1 MKYIIYIIEDDVS
14 ISRLLK
20 EHIDKYGLSARI
32 VENFENIME
41 EFLIIKPHLVLLD
54 VNLPRFDG
62 FYWCRRIREISKIPI
77 LFISARESGLDQVRA
92 LENGA
97 DDYITKPFS
106 YEVVMAKINSHI
118 RRAIGD
124 YANSIGERVIELAG
138 LKLYVE
144 RLEVEFHGISV
155 LLTKKEAILLES
167 LIQTYPKV
175 VNRDYLLEQMWD
187 HSDFVEE
194 NTLNVNVTRLRKKL
208 QVLEIE
214 NGINTIRGLG
224 YKLNKNWQ

>member
-1 MKYIIYIIEDDVS
+1 MKYSIYIIEDDIS

-20 EHIDKYGLSARI
+20 EHIEKYGLSAT
-32 VENFENIME
+32 VAENFESILE
-41 EFLIIKPHLVLLD
+41 EFHILKPHLVLLD
-54 VNLPRFDG
+54 VNLPKFDG
-62 FYWCRRIREISKIPI
+62 FYWCRRIRESSKVPI
-77 LFISARESGLDQVRA
+77 LFISARESGIDQVRA

-118 RRAIGD
+118 RRVFGE
-124 YANSIGERVIELAG
+124 YAHSIGERVLELEG
-138 LKLYVE
+138 LQLYPE
-144 RLEVEFHGISV
+144 RLELAFQGKTAI
-155 LLTKKEAILLES
+155 LTKKEAVLLES

-175 VNRDYLLEQMWD
+175 VNRNYLLEQMWD

-208 QVLEIE
+208 QDIDIE
-214 NGINTIRGLG
+214 NGIETIRGMG
-224 YKLNKNWQ
+224 YKLNKSW